1 MGRTTDT
8 LGRHGFA
15 LTLQTRE
22 QHIRRERATSNIC
35 TSTQLIALMATSYV
49 AAMGKSGMRQVA
61 ELCYQKAHYA
71 AAQIAKL
78 PGYSLPVEGDFF
90 HEFAVECPIPPAR
103 VNRFLLER
111 KIIGGYDLSHRIP
124 NTMLVCVTEMN
135 TREEIDSLV
144 TALGEAGNLS

>member
-1 MGRTTDT
+1 
-8 LGRHGFA
+8 
-15 LTLQTRE
+15 
-22 QHIRRERATSNIC
+22 
-35 TSTQLIALMATSYV
+35 MATSYV

-90 HEFAVECPIPPAR
+90 HEFAVECPIPPTR
-103 VNRFLLER
+103 LNRFLLER
-111 KIIGGYDLSHRIP
+111 KIIGGYDLSRRIP